1 MNEIKKAMQ
10 DMKEELNKDLEIL
23 KKNKSEMNNSIFQIK
38 ISIKSW

>member
-10 DMKEELNKDLEIL
+10 DMKEELNKHLEIL
-23 KKNKSEMNNSIFQIK
+23 KKNKSEMNNSVFQIK